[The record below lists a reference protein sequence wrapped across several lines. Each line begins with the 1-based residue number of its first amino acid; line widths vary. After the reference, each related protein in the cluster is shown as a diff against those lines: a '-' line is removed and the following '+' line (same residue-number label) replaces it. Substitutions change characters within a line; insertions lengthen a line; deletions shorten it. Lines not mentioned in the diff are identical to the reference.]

1 MAGCPDVIG
10 IDSVAVR
17 CPAVV
22 KPDGQSDKTI
32 PSFQNYQ
39 MTFVLGFAENSIQ
52 LVPDGTLILHVI
64 IILVMVF
71 VLNATLYKPINRI
84 LEAREK
90 RTRGRMSEA
99 QEIMTDVSQKLA
111 NYERQL
117 RQARSEAYAL
127 SEQERTAAMQERQ
140 QKLNEMRQQLAES
153 TAKEKQA
160 IAEQAE
166 NARASLTDE
175 SRRIATEISSRV
187 LHRSVSG

>member
-10 IDSVAVR
+10 VDSVAVR
-17 CPAVV
+17 CRAAV
-22 KPDGQSDKTI
+22 KPDAQSDK
-32 PSFQNYQ
+32 PSPASKIIR
-39 MTFVLGFAENSIQ
+39 MTFPLGFAENSIQ

-90 RTRGRMSEA
+90 RTRGRISEA
-99 QEIMTDVSQKLA
+99 EEIMTDVGQKLA
-111 NYERQL
+111 NYEKQL
-117 RQARSEAYAL
+117 RQTRADAYAL

-140 QKLNEMRQQLAES
+140 QKLNEMREQLGES
-153 TAKEKQA
+153 IAKEKQI

-166 NARASLTDE
+166 GARASLEDE
-175 SRRIATEISSRV
+175 SRRIARDISSRV
-187 LHRSVSG
+187 LRRTV

>member
-1 MAGCPDVIG
+1 M
-10 IDSVAVR
+10 
-17 CPAVV
+17 
-22 KPDGQSDKTI
+22 
-32 PSFQNYQ
+32 
-39 MTFVLGFAENSIQ
+39 MFVLGFAENSIQ

-64 IILVMVF
+64 IILVMIF

-117 RQARSEAYAL
+117 RQARAEAYAL

-140 QKLNEMRQQLAES
+140 RRLNEMRQELAES
-153 TAKEKQA
+153 IAKEKQA
-160 IAEQAE
+160 ISQQAE
-166 NARASLTDE
+166 GARATLADE
-175 SRRIATEISSRV
+175 SRRIATEISARILGRTV
-187 LHRSVSG
+187 

>member
-17 CPAVV
+17 YAPRSLAAE
-22 KPDGQSDKTI
+22 SDK
-32 PSFQNYQ
+32 PSPASKINR
-39 MTFVLGFAENSIQ
+39 MTFPLGFAENSIQ

-111 NYERQL
+111 NYEKQL
-117 RQARSEAYAL
+117 RQARADAYAL

-140 QKLNEMRQQLAES
+140 QQLNEMRAQLANS
-153 TAKEKQA
+153 IAKEKQV

-166 NARASLTDE
+166 GARASLENE
-175 SRRIATEISSRV
+175 SRKIASEISSRV
-187 LHRSVSG
+187 LNRPVSG